1 MRSLLPA
8 GEGLSMSSIIPD
20 ESSLREL
27 HEAAVRLARGAGR
40 ILLEYQ
46 PGSTS
51 VDYKGKLKTDPVTE
65 ADLRIEEF
73 LREEIAREF
82 PEHGVVGEESEE
94 SAGSKDADYVWVI
107 DPVDGTANFAAG
119 VPFYAVS
126 IGLLYRGAPVAG
138 SLYLPHS
145 FAGEGV
151 YHCRAG
157 GGAFVEDTPLKV
169 SDEPFPKAS
178 ALAGVPAGFGW
189 VFSLKRGSGRV
200 PGETR
205 TMGSIACE
213 MVLVARGVFEYS
225 VFGGSRIWDVA
236 AGVALVREAG
246 GMVMEW
252 REGEWRPLQ
261 RFEPRTNV
269 ADEGAQQ
276 ALRRWGAPLLVGRPA
291 AVEYLAPRLAVRGGP
306 FRALRSRIQRAVG
319 RRRHTQQLRMH

>member
-1 MRSLLPA
+1 MIDHMLPD
-8 GEGLSMSSIIPD
+8 GPE
-20 ESSLREL
+20 LREL

-40 ILLEYQ
+40 VLHQYQ

-65 ADLRIEEF
+65 ADLRIEEY

-82 PEHGVVGEESEE
+82 PDHGVVGEESEE
-94 SAGSKDADYVWVI
+94 SSESRDPDYVWVI

-157 GGAFVEDTPLKV
+157 GGAYVEDRTLSV
-169 SDEPFPKAS
+169 ASGEFPKSS

-189 VFSLKRGSGRV
+189 VFSLKRGAGRI

-213 MVLVARGVFEYS
+213 MVLVARGVFEYA

-252 REGEWRPLQ
+252 REGAWRPLQ
-261 RFEPRTNV
+261 KFEPGASV
-269 ADEGAQQ
+269 AGEGVQQ
-276 ALRRWGAPLLVGRPA
+276 ALRRWGAPLLVGRPE
-291 AVEYLAPRLAVRGGP
+291 AVEYLASRLAVRGGP
-306 FRALRSRIQRAVG
+306 LRALRSRIQRAVS
-319 RRRHTQQLRMH
+319 RRKHAQQLRMH